1 MFAEAAG
8 TTSLVLGFFG
18 ADDAPGFTHRGLQKP
33 GAPNEGKPGARAWPP
48 SEVYLSL
55 SRSSRSRDL
64 CVPSWS
70 VGRLTFGWRC
80 DWGTVVLL
88 MRAEAGKLD
97 HVWFAEDTT
106 GAIMSGLFNFS
117 RERSVRLVPGCAV
130 LQLKPGA
137 VAGFALSSGG
147 RAEVNIQTSHP
158 RIHLNLLHKFL

>member
-1 MFAEAAG
+1 MHQDLHTGGSKSQALQTRVNQVRA
-8 TTSLVLGFFG
+8 
-18 ADDAPGFTHRGLQKP
+18 RGRHQ
-33 GAPNEGKPGARAWPP
+33 R
-48 SEVYLSL
+48 SI
-55 SRSSRSRDL
+55 SRSL
-64 CVPSWS
+64 
-70 VGRLTFGWRC
+70 GRLALGIFVFHLGRLDGLTFCWRC
-80 DWGTVVLL
+80 GWGTVVLL

-106 GAIMSGLFNFS
+106 GAIMPGLFNFS